1 MCARLIPPRLCAAG
15 PPDRVRTRWFLRL
28 RAAPRSARARRAIPP
43 AHAAAVL
50 PDRSPRPPP
59 RAAATA
65 PIRAVPGPPAP
76 APNPRPNPPPLPE
89 RAESPVWPPQT
100 SCGNCQEYPNS
111 RRRFNLTNTPRFD
124 VGTLQLNLAG
134 NSITNS
140 GSFGNFS
147 STLSNPRVLEFALRY
162 SFYV

>member
-111 RRRFNLTNTPRFD
+111 RRRFHTRMRRGPVTARMSRKASRGYFD
-124 VGTLQLNLAG
+124 FTGLGGDDVHQRAA
-134 NSITNS
+134 
-140 GSFGNFS
+140 
-147 STLSNPRVLEFALRY
+147 LETGEDRLIDG
-162 SFYV
+162 